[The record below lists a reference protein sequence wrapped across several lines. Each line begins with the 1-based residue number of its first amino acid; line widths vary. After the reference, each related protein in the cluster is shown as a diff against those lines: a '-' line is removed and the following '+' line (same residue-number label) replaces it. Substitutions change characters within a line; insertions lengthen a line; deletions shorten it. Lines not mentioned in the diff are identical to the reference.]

1 MRITFFIGNGF
12 DLNQNLK
19 TRYPQFLNEYFN
31 STQKSPKYIE
41 EFKSH
46 LNNYDCWSDLELAL
60 GSMLAEYNENTVD
73 DFIRGLEDLKEKLSI
88 YLKKQERRFKYK
100 IRKIKKELKRTIMIY
115 NTKNGYLYP
124 FYDLYA
130 DNAEE
135 NEISF
140 VSFNYTRIINNM
152 CDKIRRKRLS
162 LDWKNT
168 KNNIRTVISVHGNTK
183 IGFIFGLNDNT
194 QINNDALKNHPKLLS
209 HLIKSEQIKVM
220 NRGNV
225 STNIDNIIYNSD
237 VIYVYG
243 MSMGETD
250 NMYWD
255 SICQWINETDK
266 HILIVNK
273 FDPKFSAINMG
284 EIAENEEAILNLL
297 GQHGASS
304 RALEN
309 QIHYITNSTVF
320 TFVKK
325 SNRTFKR

>member
-1 MRITFFIGNGF
+1 MKITFFIGNGF

-19 TRYPQFLNEYFN
+19 TSYPQFLNEYFN
-31 STQKSPKYIE
+31 NSQECPKYIE
-41 EFKSH
+41 EFKKH
-46 LNNYDCWSDLELAL
+46 LHNYDCWSDLELAL
-60 GSMLAEYNENTVD
+60 GSMLAEYDKNTVD
-73 DFIRGLEDLKEKLSI
+73 DFIKGLEDLKEKLSL
-88 YLKKQERRFKYK
+88 YLKKQEKCFKYK
-100 IRKIKKELKRTIMIY
+100 IRKIKKELKRTIAIY

-130 DNAEE
+130 DNSEE

-152 CDKIRRKRLS
+152 CNKIRKKRLS
-162 LDWKNT
+162 LDWENT
-168 KNNIRTVISVHGNTK
+168 KNNIRTVLSVHGNTK
-183 IGFIFGLNDNT
+183 TGFILGLNDST
-194 QINNDALKNHPKLLS
+194 QIHNDALRNHPKLLK
-209 HLIKSEQIKVM
+209 HLIKREQIKVM

-225 STNIDNIIYNSD
+225 STNIDNILYNSD

-243 MSMGETD
+243 MSIGETD

-255 SICQWINETDK
+255 SICQWLNKTDK

-273 FDPKFSAINMG
+273 FEPNFSAINMG
-284 EIAENEEAILNLL
+284 GIAVNEEDVLKLL
-297 GQHGASS
+297 EKHGASS
-304 RALEN
+304 KALEN

-325 SNRTFKR
+325 SKRTFKR